1 VDTGVR
7 VERLLLERMFDTVR
21 VVIAADLPSS
31 PAGPRLAQ
39 LLDGLDI
46 SILDADQALA
56 YVAAVRRQQAW
67 ADARLIEAIARFAEQ
82 RGEVD
87 APEGERLVRFGG
99 EGCPACGPRVPAEL
113 ATELRVSGEAAARLL
128 ADSLDLM
135 HRLPRVWL
143 ALRLGLIDTW
153 RARLVAEATR
163 DLSAEAAATVQVEIL
178 GRIGRLT
185 RHQLRATV
193 DRLAARVDPEPAAR
207 AVETASDRRRI
218 DVDPT
223 IDDHAEIDGL
233 LGIGDGQR
241 LDARLDEIADL
252 LDTVY
257 PDRAES
263 HDQRRTRALGLLA
276 DPIALEDLRRRA
288 AGAEGDPRAL
298 PHTTLYVHLRPDQ
311 TFDLE
316 GYSVVS
322 LPTVAELL
330 ADSFVTVTPVI
341 GPHGRQRGSDALAA

>member
-1 VDTGVR
+1 
-7 VERLLLERMFDTVR
+7 MFDTVC
-21 VVIAADLPSS
+21 VVIAADLPTS

-39 LLDGLDI
+39 LLDALDI
-46 SILDADQALA
+46 SILDSDQALA

-82 RGEVD
+82 RGETD
-87 APEGERLVRFGG
+87 GERLVRFGG
-99 EGCPACGPRVPAEL
+99 EGCPACGPGVPAEL

-341 GPHGRQRGSDALAA
+341 GPHGQRDTDALAA